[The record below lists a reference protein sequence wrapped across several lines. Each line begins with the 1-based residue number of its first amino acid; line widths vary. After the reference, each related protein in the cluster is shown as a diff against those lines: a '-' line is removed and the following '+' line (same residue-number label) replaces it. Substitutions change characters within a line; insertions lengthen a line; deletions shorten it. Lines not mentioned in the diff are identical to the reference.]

1 MIFTLY
7 LFVSQYVGR
16 WTMEFSDSA
25 YFYFGEFRFPVKF
38 ALKLL
43 VAMMTNLF
51 SPTDRHC

>member
-25 YFYFGEFRFPVKF
+25 YFYFGEFRFPVEF

>member
-25 YFYFGEFRFPVKF
+25 YFYFGEFRFPVVCSKT
-38 ALKLL
+38 LGR
-43 VAMMTNLF
+43 N
-51 SPTDRHC
+51 DD